1 MASDSDLSGAR
12 QGAQHSLAEQDAL
25 SQRQAGCSSDSLR
38 ATLAGIGQ
46 LKPRQ
51 ARRMLEWL
59 ARHEPGASAPPPTSS
74 PFTSDPVGTVESTG
88 ETTDDSSEESTANT
102 EPAGPTSGEG
112 GEILERRDI
121 TPELLVLKVARPED
135 FDYVAGQSVK
145 VEFGGVRRTYSLV
158 SAPHEPFLEF
168 FIELVPG
175 GRMSQ
180 QLSQV
185 KEGDRLVLG
194 KARGGLRFDERYP
207 NHLMVA
213 TVTGI
218 NPFVS
223 ILRDYVHKGSQGH
236 HFHVMHGAS
245 YQSEHGYREEL
256 AAMAS
261 AHPDLITYTATVS
274 RPDEAANEGWT
285 GQTGRVNTLVAEYLS
300 SAGLTVDN
308 TLVYACGHS
317 GMIDAVTGEVE
328 KSDFRLKTENY
339 G

>member
-25 SQRQAGCSSDSLR
+25 SQRQAGCGSDSLR

-46 LKPRQ
+46 RKLSQ

-59 ARHEPGASAPPPTSS
+59 ARHDTEASAPPPEPS
-74 PFTSDPVGTVESTG
+74 PSAS
-88 ETTDDSSEESTANT
+88 ESTATSESVDGQPDKSMTNNS
-102 EPAGPTSGEG
+102 EPAGKTTGGG
-112 GEILERRDI
+112 GEILERREI
-121 TPELLVLKVARPED
+121 TPELLVLKVARPPD
-135 FDYVAGQSVK
+135 FNYVAGQSVK

-158 SAPHEPFLEF
+158 SAPHEPHLEF

-175 GRMSQ
+175 GRMSE
-180 QLSQV
+180 QLTQL
-185 KEGDRLVLG
+185 KEGDRLTLG
-194 KARGGLRFDERYP
+194 KPRGGLRFEDRYP

-223 ILRDYVHKGSQGH
+223 ILRDYVHKRSQGH

-245 YQSEHGYREEL
+245 YQNEHGYREEL
-256 AAMAS
+256 SAMAS
-261 AHPDLITYTATVS
+261 AHPELITYTPTVS
-274 RPDEAANEGWT
+274 RPDEAANQGWT
-285 GQTGRVNTLVAEYLS
+285 GETGRVNTLVAEYLS

>member
-59 ARHEPGASAPPPTSS
+59 ARHEPGAGAPPPEPPPSAAESITN
-74 PFTSDPVGTVESTG
+74 GEST
-88 ETTDDSSEESTANT
+88 DDRQEASMTNT
-102 EPAGPTSGEG
+102 EPAATMAGEV
-112 GEILERRDI
+112 LERRDI
-121 TPELLVLKVARPED
+121 TPELLVLKVARPAD

-158 SAPHEPFLEF
+158 SAPHESFLEF

-175 GRMSQ
+175 GRMSE
-180 QLSQV
+180 QLSQL
-185 KEGDRLVLG
+185 KEGDRLTLG

-245 YQSEHGYREEL
+245 YQNEHGYREEL

-261 AHPDLITYTATVS
+261 AHPDLITYTPTVS
-274 RPDEAANEGWT
+274 RPNEAANQGWT
-285 GQTGRVNTLVAEYLS
+285 GETGRVNTLVAEYLS

-317 GMIDAVTGEVE
+317 GMIDAVTSEVE

>member
-25 SQRQAGCSSDSLR
+25 TQRQAGCGSDSLR
-38 ATLAGIGQ
+38 ATLAEIGQ
-46 LKPRQ
+46 RKPGQ

-59 ARHEPGASAPPPTSS
+59 ARHGTEASAPPPEPLPPASEPTA
-74 PFTSDPVGTVESTG
+74 TRESADG
-88 ETTDDSSEESTANT
+88 QPDESMTNNA
-102 EPAGPTSGEG
+102 EPAGKTTGEG

-121 TPELLVLKVARPED
+121 TPELLVLKVARPPD
-135 FDYVAGQSVK
+135 FNYVAGQSVK

-175 GRMSQ
+175 GRMSE
-180 QLSQV
+180 QLSQL
-185 KEGDRLVLG
+185 KEGDRLTLG
-194 KARGGLRFDERYP
+194 KPRGGLRFDERYP
-207 NHLMVA
+207 NHLMIA

-245 YQSEHGYREEL
+245 YQNEHGYREEL
-256 AAMAS
+256 SAMAS
-261 AHPDLITYTATVS
+261 AHPELITYTPTVS
-274 RPDEAANEGWT
+274 RPDEAANQGWT
-285 GQTGRVNTLVAEYLS
+285 GETGRVNTLVAEYLS

>member
-1 MASDSDLSGAR
+1 MASDADLSGAR

-25 SQRQAGCSSDSLR
+25 SQRQAGCSSESLR
-38 ATLAGIGQ
+38 DTLAGIGQ
-46 LKPRQ
+46 RKPGQ
-51 ARRMLEWL
+51 ARRMLDWL
-59 ARHEPGASAPPPTSS
+59 ARHEPEVSAPRPEPSPSTSEPTA
-74 PFTSDPVGTVESTG
+74 TDESA
-88 ETTDDSSEESTANT
+88 DDRPDESMTNNA
-102 EPAGPTSGEG
+102 ESAGKSTGEG

-121 TPELLVLKVARPED
+121 TPELLVLKVARPPD

-158 SAPHEPFLEF
+158 SAPHETHLEF

-175 GRMSQ
+175 GRMSE
-180 QLSQV
+180 QLSQL
-185 KEGDRLVLG
+185 KEGDRLTLG
-194 KARGGLRFDERYP
+194 KPRGGLRFEDRYP

-223 ILRDYVHKGSQGH
+223 ILRDYVHKGTKGH

-245 YQSEHGYREEL
+245 YQNEHGYREEL

-261 AHPDLITYTATVS
+261 AHPELITYTPTVS
-274 RPDEAANEGWT
+274 RPEETTNQNWT
-285 GQTGRVNTLVAEYLS
+285 GQTGRVNTLVADYLS
-300 SAGLTVDN
+300 TANLTTDN
-308 TLVYACGHS
+308 TMVYACGHS
-317 GMIDAVTGEVE
+317 GMIEAVADEVQA
-328 KSDFRLKTENY
+328 KDFRLKTENY

>member
-12 QGAQHSLAEQDAL
+12 QGAQHCLAEQDAL
-25 SQRQAGCSSDSLR
+25 SQRQAGCGSDSLR
-38 ATLAGIGQ
+38 TTLADIGQ
-46 LKPRQ
+46 RKPGQ

-59 ARHEPGASAPPPTSS
+59 ARHDQDASAPPSEPT
-74 PFTSDPVGTVESTG
+74 TSTSEPIANDEST
-88 ETTDDSSEESTANT
+88 DDRRDASMTNT
-102 EPAGPTSGEG
+102 EPATPMTSEG
-112 GEILERRDI
+112 GEVLERRDI
-121 TPELLVLKVARPED
+121 TPELLVLKVARPAD

-175 GRMSQ
+175 GRMSE
-180 QLSQV
+180 QLSQL
-185 KEGDRLVLG
+185 KEGDRLTLG

-207 NHLMVA
+207 NHLMIA

-245 YQSEHGYREEL
+245 YQNEHGYREEL

-261 AHPDLITYTATVS
+261 AHPDLITYTPTVS
-274 RPDEAANEGWT
+274 RPDEAANQGWT

>member
-25 SQRQAGCSSDSLR
+25 SQRQAGCGSDSLR
-38 ATLAGIGQ
+38 TTLADIGQ
-46 LKPRQ
+46 RKPAQ
-51 ARRMLEWL
+51 ARRMLDWL
-59 ARHEPGASAPPPTSS
+59 ARHEPGAGAPPSEPPTSTADS
-74 PFTSDPVGTVESTG
+74 IANDEST
-88 ETTDDSSEESTANT
+88 DDQQGASMTNK
-102 EPAGPTSGEG
+102 EPATPMTGEG
-112 GEILERRDI
+112 GEVLERRDI
-121 TPELLVLKVARPED
+121 TPELLVLKVARPAD

-158 SAPHEPFLEF
+158 SAPHESFLEF

-175 GRMSQ
+175 GRMSE
-180 QLSQV
+180 QLSRL
-185 KEGDRLVLG
+185 KEGDRLTLG

-245 YQSEHGYREEL
+245 YQNEHGYREEL

-261 AHPDLITYTATVS
+261 AHPDLITYTPTVS
-274 RPDEAANEGWT
+274 RPDEAANQGWA
-285 GQTGRVNTLVAEYLS
+285 GETGRVNTLVAEYLS